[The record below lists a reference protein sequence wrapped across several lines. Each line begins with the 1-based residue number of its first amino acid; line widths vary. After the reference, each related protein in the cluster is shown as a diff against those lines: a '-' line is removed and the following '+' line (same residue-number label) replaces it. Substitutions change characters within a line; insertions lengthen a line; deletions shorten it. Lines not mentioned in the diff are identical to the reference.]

1 MKKPTRS
8 PRTKLSTLDATTVPR
23 ALAETALSRIAGGL
37 RPGGGG
43 GGGGGTQWTW
53 TYPPPS
59 DPDGLAEIDDE

>member
-1 MKKPTRS
+1 MKKSR
-8 PRTKLSTLDATTVPR
+8 RTARTLLSTLDATTVPR
-23 ALAETALSRIAGGL
+23 ALPEAALSRIAGGL

-43 GGGGGTQWTW
+43 GGGTKWTW